1 MTAAPEAGELLLE
14 VSPGTLQPLV
24 VTRDDVCRLLDLQ
37 GELAAAGK
45 QFRAAPRCSQAPTAL
60 PWPPPRA

>member
-24 VTRDDVCRLLDLQ
+24 VERDDVRRLLDLQ

-45 QFRAAPRCSQAPTAL
+45 QIAGGTSSYGAALASTAQL
-60 PWPPPRA
+60 